1 MQEKG
6 IQPGRLSSAI
16 PDLLTSTT
24 DSTDSIAG
32 YEIVDHIG
40 LVSSS
45 QVVPVQYVDVGTPV
59 AAYKAFGEAVKAESA
74 NAVVGIRVTISSTM
88 IHIYGTA
95 VRVRKLA

>member
-24 DSTDSIAG
+24 DSIAG

-45 QVVPVQYVDVGTPV
+45 HIVPVQYVDVGTTG

-74 NAVVGIRVTISSTM
+74 NAVVGIRVTISTTM
-88 IHIYGTA
+88 VHIYGTA